1 MPALTTTPK
10 EKVAAGTNRNGLRPV
25 GEIFAPMMRRLLSI
39 KRARD
44 AD

>member
-1 MPALTTTPK
+1 MPTLPFYNVKA
-10 EKVAAGTNRNGLRPV
+10 AAGTNHDGLRPI
-25 GEIFAPMMRRLLSI
+25 GEITAPMMRRRLLSI

>member
-1 MPALTTTPK
+1 MTRPTFPFP
-10 EKVAAGTNRNGLRPV
+10 KVAAGTNRNGLRPI
-25 GEIFAPMMRRLLSI
+25 GKIIAPMVRRLLSI